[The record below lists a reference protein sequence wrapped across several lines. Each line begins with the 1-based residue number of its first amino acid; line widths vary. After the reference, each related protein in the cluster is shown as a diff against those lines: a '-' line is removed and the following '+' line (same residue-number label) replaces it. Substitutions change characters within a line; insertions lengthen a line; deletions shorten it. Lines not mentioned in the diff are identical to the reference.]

1 MNNNPSQ
8 LKEELAD
15 ERADAMMVL
24 SKMINHFM
32 NATSADRETI
42 DKIANLELQINDLAR
57 QMQKLMFNEID
68 EANSERN

>member
-68 EANSERN
+68 EANSERD

>member
-1 MNNNPSQ
+1 MNNTNQ

-15 ERADAMMVL
+15 ERADSMMVL

-32 NATSADRETI
+32 NAVYT
-42 DKIANLELQINDLAR
+42 DKEVIAKISELEVQINDLAR

-68 EANSERN
+68 EVNSERN

>member
-1 MNNNPSQ
+1 MNNTNQ

-32 NATSADRETI
+32 NAVYADKEVIT
-42 DKIANLELQINDLAR
+42 KISELEAEINDLAR

>member
-32 NATSADRETI
+32 NAVHADKEVI
-42 DKIANLELQINDLAR
+42 AKISELEVQINDLAR
-57 QMQKLMFNEID
+57 QMQKLMFDEID